1 MLTLAHPLHLYHRV
15 ESVVLPSWAQS
26 QQLLGTSRNQ
36 LTALE
41 YDPLRV
47 ETQTYCGT
55 RIETASHLGPR
66 KKTGPICR
74 KVSAMLCLEPLAGR
88 SEPFRFTTCASRAQ
102 QLKKLSRLD
111 FEVSQHP
118 ICFWGFG
125 KQFPGQQLEQYNIR
139 IIYRQCPI
147 GIVPVALYHGSARRI
162 WQRDANIAIEVS
174 TPVGRP

>member
-1 MLTLAHPLHLYHRV
+1 M
-15 ESVVLPSWAQS
+15 LPSWAQS

-55 RIETASHLGPR
+55 PHRNSEP
-66 KKTGPICR
+66 KKTSPICR

-162 WQRDANIAIEVS
+162 WQRDANTAIEVS